1 MAIRIVTDSTCSIP
15 AAAAERYGI
24 TIVPQHVLF
33 GTTDYRDQVDLDSD
47 SFYDLLESSPD
58 HPTTSQ
64 ATPTEVADAMRPHV
78 EAGDDVLGITI
89 SAKLSGTYSS
99 FTQAA
104 AQFPEAHIHVFDT
117 QSATTAAGLLVLAA
131 ARMVESGSDSHA
143 VLDRLDELRARTRLA
158 VAVPT
163 LEYLRK
169 GGRVG
174 NARAL
179 IGTMLGFKPIL
190 QLREGQ
196 LEPVARARSMR
207 RAISMLVDFTV
218 ENSPNGVADIGFV
231 SSGDPRQLE
240 SLRTAIL
247 ASVEVSGEV
256 LDAEPLSPAIG
267 AHVGRE
273 ALAVAFIQA

>member
-1 MAIRIVTDSTCSIP
+1 MAIRIVTDSTCSVP
-15 AAAAERYGI
+15 SGEAERYGI

-33 GTTDYRDQVDLDSD
+33 GTTDYLDQIDLDSD
-47 SFYDLLESSPD
+47 SFYDLLESESD

-64 ATPTEVADAMRPHV
+64 ATPIEVAEAIRPHV

-104 AQFPEAHIHVFDT
+104 SQFPDAHIHVLDSQT
-117 QSATTAAGLLVLAA
+117 AATAAGLLVLAA
-131 ARMVESGSDSHA
+131 ARMVEEGGDVHTI
-143 VLDRLDELRARTRLA
+143 LDRLDELREKVRLA
-158 VAVPT
+158 LAVPT
-163 LEYLRK
+163 LEYLRR
-169 GGRVG
+169 GGRIG

-179 IGTMLGFKPIL
+179 IGTMLGFKPLL
-190 QLREGQ
+190 QLHEGQ

-207 RAISMLVDFTV
+207 RAISMLVDFAV
-218 ENSPNGVADIGFV
+218 ENSPDGVTDIGFI

-240 SLRTAIL
+240 SLRSAIL
-247 ASVEVSGEV
+247 DRVVVKGNV
-256 LDAEPLSPAIG
+256 FDAEPLAPAIG

>member
-1 MAIRIVTDSTCSIP
+1 MAIRIDTDTTCSVP
-15 AAAAERYGI
+15 SDEVERYGI
-24 TIVPQHVLF
+24 TVVPQHVLF
-33 GTTDYRDQVDLDSD
+33 GTTDYLDQVDLDSD
-47 SFYDLLESSPD
+47 SFYDLLETSSD

-89 SAKLSGTYSS
+89 SSKLSGTYSS

-104 AQFPEAHIHVFDT
+104 GQFPDAHIHVFD
-117 QSATTAAGLLVLAA
+117 SLNATTASGLLVLAA
-131 ARMVESGSDSHA
+131 ARMVEGGSDVHA
-143 VLDRLDELRARTRLA
+143 ILDELEKLRDRTRLA

-163 LEYLRK
+163 LEYLRR
-169 GGRVG
+169 GGRIG

-179 IGTMLGFKPIL
+179 IGTLLGFKPIL
-190 QLREGQ
+190 ELREGELQ
-196 LEPVARARSMR
+196 PVGRARSMR
-207 RAISMLVDFTV
+207 RAISMLVDFAA
-218 ENSPNGVADIGFV
+218 ENAPDGVIDIGFV

-247 ASVEVSGEV
+247 DRVQVSGNTH
-256 LDAEPLSPAIG
+256 DAEPLAPAIG

-273 ALAVAFIQA
+273 ALAVAFISA